1 MDAAE
6 EVEEARASI
15 LVAAP
20 VWRRRLMLFAPLL
33 LVVAVAA
40 AWYFGDLGRLNSP
53 DKVAEAARSL
63 RESPYAIVY
72 VVLAFAIGSLLFFPI
87 TALMAGAAL
96 AFDALHG
103 FVYAYVGALCA
114 AMLTYWIGRLL
125 GSEILRYVRGPKI
138 ERFQRELQTRAF
150 RASIAARFVPVGSFA
165 MLNMLAGS
173 LHVPFGWY
181 VLGNM
186 VGILPGVL
194 VLTLFADQLAAALK
208 HTDLTRLIA
217 IGAGLLAIGVVWFL
231 WRRRVRR
238 RAPLKESLA
247 E

>member
-1 MDAAE
+1 VDAAE
-6 EVEEARASI
+6 EVEEARVS
-15 LVAAP
+15 LEVVAP
-20 VWRRRLMLFAPLL
+20 VWRRRLMLFAPVLL
-33 LVVAVAA
+33 LIAVGA

-53 DKVAEAARSL
+53 EKVAAAARDL
-63 RESPYAIVY
+63 RASPYAILY
-72 VVLAFAIGSLLFFPI
+72 VIAAFALGSMLFFPI
-87 TALMAGAAL
+87 TALMTGTAL
-96 AFDALHG
+96 AFDTLHG
-103 FVYAYVGALCA
+103 FLYAYVGALCA

-125 GSEILRYVRGPKI
+125 GSEILRYVRGPRI

-194 VLTLFADQLAAALK
+194 VLTLFADQLAAAVR
-208 HTDLTRLIA
+208 HADLTRLLA
-217 IGAGLLAIGVVWFL
+217 IGGVLLVVGVVWFL

-238 RAPLKESLA
+238 RTPLKESLA